1 MTATGVEGTD
11 RRARLAFTLLA
22 ALALGVL
29 IWLGLGMTFF
39 SDEWAFIESRS
50 LGDPGTWMT
59 PHNEHWS
66 TLPILLY
73 RAMVET
79 IGIGSYVPYL
89 ATVAVLHVIVA
100 GLVFLLLERS
110 SGPWFALAGAT
121 LVLFFGAGFENLYW
135 GFQTG
140 FIGSM
145 VFGLAAMVVTDRGPS
160 RRNAAI
166 VAGLLLAATMCST
179 IGAIVSVAVGM
190 HWLVE
195 RDWRRYVPF
204 LLVPASI
211 LLVWLLLVGRE
222 GVLARD
228 PLTLEAA
235 ATIPSYVVDGFGNAA
250 GSVTGLPIIGSAIAF
265 VGLVGILLRVQSGRV
280 PARAIGI
287 VVAIT
292 VQYALT
298 GLVRGLIETDHS
310 DLSRYT
316 YVSGILALAALGDI
330 VGRVSIP
337 SAGPRRLAS
346 IAVVT
351 AWLTLST
358 IHNGALLIL
367 GRELFLDRAD
377 MTRALVTVALDPD
390 PPDGAQMDRSLV
402 LVPAATSLRRIADA
416 YGDPRTDAL
425 VPSAVRPIPPDI
437 LAEATRRLIE
447 GAPIPGLQVD

>member
-1 MTATGVEGTD
+1 
-11 RRARLAFTLLA
+11 
-22 ALALGVL
+22 
-29 IWLGLGMTFF
+29 MTFF

-50 LGDPGTWMT
+50 LGDPETWLT

-100 GLVFLLLERS
+100 GLVYLLLERS

-145 VFGLAAMVVTDRGPS
+145 AFGLAAMVVTDREPS
-160 RRNAAI
+160 RRNAAV
-166 VAGLLLAATMCST
+166 VAGLLLAANMCST

-195 RDWRRYVPF
+195 RDWRPYVPF
-204 LLVPASI
+204 LLLPAGI

-250 GSVTGLPIIGSAIAF
+250 GSITGLPIVGSAIAF
-265 VGLVGILLRVQSGRV
+265 IGLVGILLRVQSGRV

-287 VVAIT
+287 VVAVT

-316 YVSGILALAALGDI
+316 YVSGILAMVAVGDI

-337 SAGPRRLAS
+337 STGPRRLATVAG
-346 IAVVT
+346 ITVWV
-351 AWLTLST
+351 TLSA
-358 IHNGALLIL
+358 IHNGSLLVL
-367 GRELFLDRAD
+367 GRAD
-377 MTRALVTVALDPD
+377 MTRALVTVALDPN
-390 PPDGAQMDRSLV
+390 PPDGAQLDRSLI
-402 LVPAATSLRRIADA
+402 LVPSARSIRWIADA
-416 YGDPRTDAL
+416 YGDPRTDDL
-425 VPSAVRPIPPDI
+425 VPFAVRPVPLDI
-437 LAEATRRLIE
+437 LTEATRRLIE
-447 GAPIPGLQVD
+447 GAPLPTE